1 MPGELAVQS
10 TARYRAT
17 CWALEE
23 LLLSALRRA
32 VAEFGCDCAT
42 LGGIDSA
49 LLVAIAKLL
58 GSRLRCY
65 TVVFTGGLPRDL
77 AYAEH
82 LSKWLNVELRY
93 VLIDEAYIRGVLEEL
108 TRCIGEVTHEL
119 CVELRN
125 DVVYFAALSE
135 AKRDGCRCVL
145 LGSGGDEVFAGY
157 RFMLEL
163 PDELLEERRDRY
175 ARGGRYPELL
185 VARCL
190 GVRAVA
196 PYLSQEV
203 LEVALRI
210 PASCLRGYGEGKA
223 VLRELLR
230 RLGLDTIARRAK
242 VPAEG
247 GAGTDSVCIAP

>member
-1 MPGELAVQS
+1 MSSPV
-10 TARYRAT
+10 RYRAT

-23 LLLSALRRA
+23 LLYAKLRE
-32 VAEFGCDCAT
+32 VVESSGCDCAT
-42 LGGIDSA
+42 LSGIDST
-49 LLVAIAKLL
+49 LLVALAKSL
-58 GSRLRCY
+58 GLRLRCY

-82 LSKWLNVELRY
+82 VSKWLNVELRY
-93 VLIDEAYIRGVLEEL
+93 VFIDEDYIRRVLREL
-108 TRCIGEVTHEL
+108 VQCIGEVAHEP

-125 DVVYFAALSE
+125 DVVYYAALLE
-135 AKRDGCRCVL
+135 AKRDGCRRVL

-163 PDELLEERRDRY
+163 PDEALEERRERY
-175 ARGGRYPELL
+175 ARAGRYPELL

-190 GVRAVA
+190 GVEVVA

-203 LEVALRI
+203 LEVALKI
-210 PASCLRGYGEGKA
+210 PASCLRGLGEGKA
-223 VLRELLR
+223 VLREILR
-230 RLGLDTIARRAK
+230 RLGLEVVARRAK

>member
-1 MPGELAVQS
+1 MGSSV
-10 TARYRAT
+10 RYRAT
-17 CWALEE
+17 CWAFEE
-23 LLLSALRRA
+23 PLLGTLKKV
-32 VAEFGCDCAT
+32 VARSRCDCAT
-42 LGGIDSA
+42 LSGIDSTLA
-49 LLVAIAKLL
+49 VAVAKSL
-58 GSRLRCY
+58 GLSPRCY

-77 AYAEH
+77 MYAEYV
-82 LSKWLNVELRY
+82 SKWLNLELRY
-93 VLIDEAYIRGVLEEL
+93 VLIDEGYLRRTLDALL
-108 TRCIGEVTHEL
+108 RCVGETAHEL

-125 DVVYFAALSE
+125 DVVFYAALSE

-163 PDELLEERRDRY
+163 PDEALEERRDRY
-175 ARGGRYPELL
+175 ARSGRYPELL

-190 GVRAVA
+190 GVNVVA

-210 PASCLRGYGEGKA
+210 PASCLRGSGEGKT
-223 VLRELLR
+223 VLRELLA
-230 RLGLDTIARRAK
+230 RLGLEPVARRAK

-247 GAGTDSVCIAP
+247 GAGTDSVCLAP